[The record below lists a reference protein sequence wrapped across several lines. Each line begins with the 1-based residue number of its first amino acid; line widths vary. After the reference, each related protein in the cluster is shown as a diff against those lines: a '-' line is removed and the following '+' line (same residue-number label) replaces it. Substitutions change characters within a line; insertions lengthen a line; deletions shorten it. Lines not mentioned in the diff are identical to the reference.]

1 MGWLKVFKPNLLVV
15 AHRARVLVPRI
26 HLLQLLKPHVVET
39 LDRVVASAERGAMS
53 YVGFDVV
60 VAIMLEIVTTETKTK
75 TDMVDAPVAV
85 AVAVVVAEVAEA
97 EAVACF
103 VVAIKVVTTMRRI
116 RTYKVHSTM
125 PQILLMVAMELQVNH
140 RHIMT
145 KNNLQ
150 KQTCTTVTPSRLRTE
165 TCPKVKAVEL
175 DLLVDRD
182 HQASM
187 VSWQR

>member
-1 MGWLKVFKPNLLVV
+1 
-15 AHRARVLVPRI
+15 
-26 HLLQLLKPHVVET
+26 
-39 LDRVVASAERGAMS
+39 
-53 YVGFDVV
+53 
-60 VAIMLEIVTTETKTK
+60 
-75 TDMVDAPVAV
+75 MVDAPVAV